1 MTAILRLTLKDI
13 RRRFARPMGMVINL
27 SIPLVLAGM
36 LALVFTGRDDEPPRM
51 QLVVADEDQGPL
63 SRFISGA
70 SGNEEAAR
78 YMDIAQAANREEG
91 LRMLRDD
98 DLTALLVIPKGFSAA
113 LLSDGKAELELVKN
127 PAQRIM
133 PVVAQQGAEVVAL
146 YLTAG
151 RAALG
156 DEAKRLQT
164 LFEGEGWNDSV
175 GVAALVATVY
185 GRVQEAEP
193 LLFPPLIEIETA
205 GETAT
210 ATAGG
215 GFSPIAW
222 LYPGMVVMGLLFAG
236 SAQMRDLLDEAQAG
250 TLKRLLAAPLGAVQ
264 ILVSKILST
273 GALVAI
279 ALVIFLITGR
289 LAFGITWG
297 PILPITVASA
307 VLALAVTGFS
317 AMIYAAV
324 RTQRQGDAFGG
335 ILIMLSSL
343 VGGAFVPVEILPGWL
358 QTVSHGTL
366 NYWATEA
373 LRALATGRGFGAG
386 GDLNAAL
393 AGLAAVGAVF
403 TLAGAFVI
411 HRRHVRGAM

>member
-1 MTAILRLTLKDI
+1 MGAILRLTLKDV

-36 LALVFTGRDDEPPRM
+36 LALVFTGRDDEPPRIR
-51 QLVVADEDQGPL
+51 LVVADEDEGPL
-63 SRFISGA
+63 SRFINGA
-70 SGNEEAAR
+70 SGNEEATR
-78 YMDIAQAANREEG
+78 YMEILQAPTRAEG
-91 LRMLRDD
+91 LEILRDD
-98 DLTALLVIPKGFSAA
+98 DATALLVIPKGFGAA
-113 LLSDGKAELELVKN
+113 LLADGKAEMELVKN
-127 PAQRIM
+127 PSQRIM
-133 PVVAQQGAEVVAL
+133 PVVAQQGAEVVSL
-146 YLTAG
+146 YLTAA

-156 DEAKRLQT
+156 DESKRLAR
-164 LFEGEGWNDSV
+164 LFEGEGWNESV

-210 ATAGG
+210 ADAGG

-273 GALVAI
+273 GALVTI
-279 ALVIFLITGR
+279 ALASFLVTGW
-289 LAFGITWG
+289 LAFGIAWG
-297 PILPITVASA
+297 PILPMTITSA

-317 AMIYAAV
+317 AMIYAAA

-335 ILIMLSSL
+335 IVIMLMSL

-373 LRALATGRGFGAG
+373 LRALASGGGFRGP
-386 GDLNAAL
+386 DLNAAL
-393 AGLAAVGAVF
+393 VGLAAVGAAF
-403 TLAGAFVI
+403 TLAGAFVL
-411 HRRHVRGAM
+411 HRRHVRGVA